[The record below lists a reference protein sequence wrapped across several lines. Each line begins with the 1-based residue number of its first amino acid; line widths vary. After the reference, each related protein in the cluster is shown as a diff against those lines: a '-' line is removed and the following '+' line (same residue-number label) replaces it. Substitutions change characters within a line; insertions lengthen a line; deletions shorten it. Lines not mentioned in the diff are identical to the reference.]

1 MLTKIYTNATFP
13 IKEAVIWIF
22 PNIETIQMNQLP
34 SFDYLEWARCSV
46 PRMIDP
52 NVTFLIKDSEM
63 LNNFMK
69 VFVLLQFYHLRFVGD
84 ANDGKNDADLDG
96 ATETTFKQ

>member
-1 MLTKIYTNATFP
+1 
-13 IKEAVIWIF
+13 
-22 PNIETIQMNQLP
+22 MNQLL
-34 SFDYLEWARCSV
+34 SFDYLEWGRCSV

-69 VFVLLQFYHLRFVGD
+69 VFVLLQFYNLRFVGD

>member
-1 MLTKIYTNATFP
+1 
-13 IKEAVIWIF
+13 
-22 PNIETIQMNQLP
+22 MNQML
-34 SFDYLEWARCSV
+34 SFDYLEWGRCSV

-52 NVTFLIKDSEM
+52 NVTFLINDSEM
-63 LNNFMK
+63 LNNLK
-69 VFVLLQFYHLRFVGD
+69 VLGCCNLRFVGN